1 MGILDGIVEWI
12 AEQVMN
18 ILDLITTS
26 VLGALGC
33 SMDTFLRYFP
43 AAETMYQVFLALGIG
58 LILLNW
64 VWQLFKNYFM
74 GAGIEAEDPIKLSIR
89 SFLFIFLTFYAKD
102 IVDLLLK
109 ISGTPYNWILTED
122 LPPLKFADFNSV
134 VTVILGVCAN
144 GAVAIIALILVLI
157 LAWNYIKL
165 LFEAAERYILL
176 GVLVY
181 TAPAAFSMGASQS
194 TGNIF
199 KSWCRMLGGQ
209 FFLLLMNAWCLRLFT
224 SMVGTFLAN
233 PLSLYERRTKMK
245 LRKKLIPFLVLT
257 ACLVLF
263 CSMPVF
269 AAELTE
275 ADVEAAVASQGKEA
289 VTGNVFV
296 WFLCAIAF
304 LKVSQKIDSFL
315 ASLGINVGNTGGN
328 MMAELLIAGRSL
340 TGSMRSHGGGGYH
353 KASSPGSAAV
363 AGSFLSGGLAG
374 AVGRQVQ
381 REAVNSA
388 TGYTEHSSIGNMLY
402 QSSLNKGGDFANQ
415 VISNIA
421 QGNYGQVGSIKGAD
435 AQKAFTSYMGINP
448 GGGSSYD
455 NVEIGGGRITG
466 TETGSSG
473 NRDFALYH
481 ADQYAAPTQ
490 GSYSTVQSVDG
501 STWYKQYAQD
511 TVEKTP
517 YTSGSGKVAYNE
529 SIVQK
534 LPPAPQRKERM

>member
-1 MGILDGIVEWI
+1 
-12 AEQVMN
+12 
-18 ILDLITTS
+18 
-26 VLGALGC
+26 
-33 SMDTFLRYFP
+33 
-43 AAETMYQVFLALGIG
+43 
-58 LILLNW
+58 
-64 VWQLFKNYFM
+64 
-74 GAGIEAEDPIKLSIR
+74 
-89 SFLFIFLTFYAKD
+89 
-102 IVDLLLK
+102 
-109 ISGTPYNWILTED
+109 
-122 LPPLKFADFNSV
+122 
-134 VTVILGVCAN
+134 
-144 GAVAIIALILVLI
+144 
-157 LAWNYIKL
+157 
-165 LFEAAERYILL
+165 
-176 GVLVY
+176 
-181 TAPAAFSMGASQS
+181 
-194 TGNIF
+194 
-199 KSWCRMLGGQ
+199 
-209 FFLLLMNAWCLRLFT
+209 
-224 SMVGTFLAN
+224 
-233 PLSLYERRTKMK
+233 MK

-466 TETGSSG
+466 TETGSGRSIFHIG
-473 NRDFALYH
+473 VPSWALAH
-481 ADQYAAPTQ
+481 RTYAAPTQ